1 MPEGAD
7 VVVDDDDDTLAVL
20 ELEVSVEVE
29 VVMIRRSKARSRWH
43 STSSA
48 LLALSLGDIVVN
60 TEIRATTTVVE
71 GRSSFMKKKKLVPSA
86 ANYCPSTTDMRSP
99 WSGCDVGEG

>member
-7 VVVDDDDDTLAVL
+7 VVVDDDDTLAVL
-20 ELEVSVEVE
+20 ELASVEVE

-48 LLALSLGDIVVN
+48 FLALSLGDIVVN
-60 TEIRATTTVVE
+60 TEILAATTVAE
-71 GRSSFMKKKKLVPSA
+71 GRSSVMKKKKLVPSA

-99 WSGCDVGEG
+99 WSMVRLRLRRR